1 MSKPVKQ
8 MTSAEQQALIAS
20 AVASVRRRSRP
31 QPKNDNGSLDAA
43 LQADPTSIATD
54 ASIGEDHTPARR
66 AAFREAQHDSEPG
79 RPEAGHDAGEHAGRL
94 IDKDDGDAPPPR
106 RSSAKKKPRRK
117 VGDYEVG
124 YGKPPVHSRFQPGQC
139 GNPKGRPK
147 NSRNVKT
154 HMEEVYF
161 QPTTV
166 RRDGKTRKVPLF
178 RALLEVQA
186 QKAAAGDL
194 KALASIMRDIVT
206 YFGADLLQTA
216 APEQAVVDDDDLGIS
231 SSEREM
237 LAYCERDRL
246 LRLGLSEADAEDL
259 LRDMGLAGSS
269 SSEAPGAGAPGQDLD
284 PGDEDMPDDDDDSDM
299 EPVI

>member
-1 MSKPVKQ
+1 VKHS
-8 MTSAEQQALIAS
+8 TTA
-20 AVASVRRRSRP
+20 
-31 QPKNDNGSLDAA
+31 N
-43 LQADPTSIATD
+43 
-54 ASIGEDHTPARR
+54 PA
-66 AAFREAQHDSEPG
+66 
-79 RPEAGHDAGEHAGRL
+79 PEAGRDAGEHAGHL

-106 RSSAKKKPRRK
+106 HSSAKKKPRRK

-194 KALASIMRDIVT
+194 KALAIIMRDIVT

-216 APEQAVVDDDDLGIS
+216 APEQAVGDDDDLGIS

-237 LAYCERDRL
+237 LAYHERDRL
-246 LRLGLSEADAEDL
+246 LRLGFSEADANDV
-259 LRDMGLAGSS
+259 LRDMELAGSGS
-269 SSEAPGAGAPGQDLD
+269 SQAPGASASGQDL
-284 PGDEDMPDDDDDSDM
+284 GDEDMPDDDDDSDV